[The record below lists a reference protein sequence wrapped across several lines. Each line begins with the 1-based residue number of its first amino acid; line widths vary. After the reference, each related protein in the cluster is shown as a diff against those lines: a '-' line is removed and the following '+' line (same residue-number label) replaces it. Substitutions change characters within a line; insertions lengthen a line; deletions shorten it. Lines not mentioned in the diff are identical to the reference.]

1 MKKIINIF
9 GDITSQP
16 KSKNDVSAE
25 IVSTELSSLKKGDEL
40 EVNINSYGGEVFEA
54 VAISN
59 IIASSQASR
68 EFNILGICASAA
80 TMLFS
85 ATDIVNISKGAMV
98 MYHKPIV
105 NVSGN
110 AFDLRKTAKLLDKME
125 KETILRNLEARTGKI
140 SEELITLLT
149 DEWWLT
155 SDEAIQIL
163 GFKDAGINAIENK
176 AETRQIGIY
185 QNYIARKK
193 ALSNNAYQIFI
204 NHKNSLK

>member
-25 IVSTELSSLKKGDEL
+25 IVSTELSSLNKGDEL
-40 EVNINSYGGEVFEA
+40 EININSYGGEVFEA